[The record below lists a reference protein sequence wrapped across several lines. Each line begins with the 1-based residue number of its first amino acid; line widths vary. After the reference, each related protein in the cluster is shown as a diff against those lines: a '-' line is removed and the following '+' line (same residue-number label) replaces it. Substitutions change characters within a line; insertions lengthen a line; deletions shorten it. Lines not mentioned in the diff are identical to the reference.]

1 MKYNWSII
9 GHEKQLMRIEKDI
22 ESGNLSHAYLLVGS
36 NSIGKYT
43 VAKKMA
49 GILQCENNFCHKCS
63 TCVQVQKGCHV
74 DTIELSDDG
83 ESIKI
88 ESVRDLIERLSLTRQ
103 AKYKIV
109 LIQSLERMPPAA
121 ANSFLK
127 ILEEPPPRTIFIMT
141 TNDIMLL
148 LPTIVSRVRVV
159 KFNPVSAAYLIKKL
173 NELYPGQDK
182 EILKQVS
189 LFSLG
194 RTGKAIHLMES
205 PEALADYIKTYH
217 DVQNFLDHKNIVDR
231 FSYVED
237 FATDPGKI
245 DGFFNILKHVLRS
258 KVLEGDPLSEK
269 YINTLSKIDEAGILL
284 KKNVNLR
291 LVLENLM
298 LAL

>member
-9 GHEKQLMRIEKDI
+9 GHEKQLLRIEKDI

-49 GILQCENNFCHKCS
+49 GILQCENHFCHKCG
-63 TCVQVQKGCHV
+63 TCVQIQKGCHV
-74 DTIELSDDG
+74 DTIELFDDG
-83 ESIKI
+83 ESLKI
-88 ESVRDLIERLSLTRQ
+88 ETIRDLIERLSLTGQ
-103 AKYKIV
+103 SKYKIV

-159 KFNPVSAAYLIKKL
+159 KFNPVSASYLMKKL
-173 NELYPGQDK
+173 NELYPGEDK
-182 EILKQVS
+182 EVLKQVS

-205 PEALADYIKTYH
+205 PEALAEYVKTYH

-237 FATDPGKI
+237 FSAEPGKI

-258 KVLEGDPLSEK
+258 KILEGDSLSAK

-284 KKNVNLR
+284 KKNVNPR

>member
-9 GHEKQLMRIEKDI
+9 GHEKQLLQIERDI

-36 NSIGKYT
+36 NSIGKHT

-49 GILQCENNFCHKCS
+49 GILQCENNFCHECA
-63 TCVQVQKGCHV
+63 TCLQVQKGSHI
-74 DTIELSDDG
+74 DTMELDDDG

-88 ESVRDLIERLSLTRQ
+88 EAVRNLIERLSMTRQ
-103 AKYKIV
+103 ARYKIV
-109 LIQSLERMPPAA
+109 LIQSLERMTAEA

-127 ILEEPPPRTIFIMT
+127 ILEEPPERTIFIMT

-159 KFNPVSAAYLIKKL
+159 KFNPVSAGYLMRKL
-173 NELYPGQDK
+173 QELYPNRD
-182 EILKQVS
+182 EEALKQVS

-194 RTGKAIHLMES
+194 RTGKAIHLIEN
-205 PEALADYIKTYH
+205 PDALADYIKVYH

-231 FSYVED
+231 FAYVED
-237 FATDPGKI
+237 FSAEPNKI
-245 DGFFNILKHVLRS
+245 DSFFNILKHVLRS
-258 KVLEGDPLSEK
+258 KMLQGDSESSR

-284 KKNVNLR
+284 KKNVNAR